1 MPIRLP
7 RTEIHKLDSTA
18 DAARE
23 SAARG
28 RKSGPARLAVRQP
41 KATPVVHLT
50 LAPPTEQGTAVQLFW
65 VADGDLDFAVVVAG
79 EHVNTV
85 WPRLVS
91 ARPPSTMD
99 Q

>member
-1 MPIRLP
+1 M
-7 RTEIHKLDSTA
+7 
-18 DAARE
+18 
-23 SAARG
+23 
-28 RKSGPARLAVRQP
+28 
-41 KATPVVHLT
+41 VHLT